1 METMKDKLIQL
12 LKEEGLT
19 IAIVLGLVITYM
31 FLRTPDNDLET
42 VRAVEAAILN
52 EQPTVVTFYAN
63 NCSICLISKPKVDRL
78 ERDLA
83 DQATMLRLNVRR
95 DPGEALAYR
104 WRVAGI
110 PTFFVF
116 DQEGN
121 QVYRQSG
128 APDVDAIKE
137 AVAGIAKTP

>member
-1 METMKDKLIQL
+1 MKDKLIQL

-95 DPGEALAYR
+95 DPGETLAYR

-116 DQEGN
+116 DEEGN

-128 APDVDAIKE
+128 APDVAAIKE
-137 AVAGIAKTP
+137 AVASIATTP

>member
-1 METMKDKLIQL
+1 MKNKLIQL

-95 DPGEALAYR
+95 DPGETLAYR
-104 WRVAGI
+104 WRVSGI

-116 DQEGN
+116 DEKGN

-137 AVAGIAKTP
+137 AVASIATTP